1 MNVSISAIF
10 FIAQK
15 IKVNYYDEFLKL
27 HKYFKK

>member
-1 MNVSISAIF
+1 MYQFLQFF